1 MRRKIRVCALFLH
14 NSVWGVRIRGDERR
28 FLEIAKRLVR
38 YGADLHVIEFSPSL
52 QNSYYR
58 ANVYNS
64 LQLRTRRLSH
74 TITWLIM
81 LAFRLKD
88 CDVIYAYNQDLLNIL
103 ASLIFKLIQRKPLII
118 VVQSIQDLE
127 LSLKSLRHMYGAGVL
142 DLILISLHKHLLLPL
157 ALRLAN
163 AVFSVSKTLKTRLT
177 LRYPWIKDKVY
188 VTLNGVDLDKFKP
201 LNLEKMYDA
210 VLLGRIHIQHKGI
223 DKLLLTWKQI
233 IRKHPKATLILVG
246 GFESERD
253 RRILETLIKKLNV
266 EDNIIVTGFVDDHE
280 IVSFLNRAR
289 FFISLSMYEGFC
301 LSLLEALA
309 CNIPAIVSDLEVFR
323 ELHGNMVFYVATKDI
338 RELAMVVERITF
350 SPYNVFINESLIR
363 ALQSHVK
370 KFSWDLVATKE
381 FTLIRI
387 IVNFHH
393 P

>member
-38 YGADLHVIEFSPSL
+38 YGVDLRVIEFSPSL

-58 ANVYNS
+58 TNVYNS

-142 DLILISLHKHLLLPL
+142 DLILLSLHRYLLLPV

-163 AVFSVSKTLKTRLT
+163 VIFTVSNTLKARLI
-177 LRYPWIKDKVY
+177 LKYPWLRGKTY
-188 VTLNGVDLDKFKP
+188 VSLNGVDLNKFKP
-201 LNLEKMYDA
+201 INLRKEYDA
-210 VLLGRIHIQHKGI
+210 IYLGRMHIQHKGL
-223 DKLLLTWKQI
+223 DKLLLAWKQI
-233 IRKHPKATLILVG
+233 VRKQPKATLVLAG

-253 RRILETLIKKLNV
+253 KKLIFNLIDKLSLKNNV
-266 EDNIIVTGFVDDHE
+266 IVTGFIEDEE
-280 IVSFLNRAR
+280 IVQLLNKAKV
-289 FFISLSMYEGFC
+289 FISLSAYEGFG
-301 LSLLEALA
+301 LTILEALA
-309 CNIPAIVSDLEVFR
+309 CGLPVITTNLDVFR
-323 ELHGNMVFYVATKDI
+323 ELHGNMLFYVPRENLKDLI
-338 RELAMVVERITF
+338 MLLDKHIHDNIIAH
-350 SPYNVFINESLIR
+350 ESLVK
-363 ALQSHVK
+363 ALRNHARS
-370 KFSWDLVATKE
+370 FSWNLVAYKE
-381 FTLIRI
+381 FIFI
-387 IVNFHH
+387 KNIS
-393 P
+393 

>member
-1 MRRKIRVCALFLH
+1 MQREIKVCALFLH

-81 LAFRLKD
+81 LAFRLKG

-142 DLILISLHKHLLLPL
+142 DLILLSLHRYLLLPV

-163 AVFSVSKTLKTRLT
+163 VIFTVSNTLKARLI
-177 LRYPWIKDKVY
+177 LKYPWLRGKTY
-188 VTLNGVDLDKFKP
+188 VSLNGVDLNKFKP
-201 LNLEKMYDA
+201 INLRKEYDA
-210 VLLGRIHIQHKGI
+210 IYLGRVHIQHKGL
-223 DKLLLTWKQI
+223 DKLLLAWKQI
-233 IRKHPKATLILVG
+233 VRKQPKATLVLAG

-253 RRILETLIKKLNV
+253 KKLIFNLIDKLSLKSNV
-266 EDNIIVTGFVDDHE
+266 IVTGFIEDEE
-280 IVSFLNRAR
+280 IVQLLNKAR
-289 FFISLSMYEGFC
+289 VFISLSTYEGFG
-301 LSLLEALA
+301 LTILEALA
-309 CNIPAIVSDLEVFR
+309 CGLPVITTNLDVFR
-323 ELHGNMVFYVATKDI
+323 ELHRNMLFYVSRENLKDLI
-338 RELAMVVERITF
+338 MLLDKHMHDNIIAH
-350 SPYNVFINESLIR
+350 ESLVK
-363 ALQSHVK
+363 ALRNHARS
-370 KFSWDLVATKE
+370 FSWNLVAYKE
-381 FTLIRI
+381 FIFI
-387 IVNFHH
+387 KNIS
-393 P
+393 

>member
-1 MRRKIRVCALFLH
+1 LTVVRRKIRVCALFLH

-127 LSLKSLRHMYGAGVL
+127 FSLKSLRHMYGAGVL
-142 DLILISLHKHLLLPL
+142 DLILLSLYRYLLLPV

-163 AVFSVSKTLKTRLT
+163 VTFTVSNTLKARLI
-177 LRYPWIKDKVY
+177 LKYPWLRGKTY
-188 VTLNGVDLDKFKP
+188 VSLNGVDLNKFKP
-201 LNLEKMYDA
+201 INLRKEYDA
-210 VLLGRIHIQHKGI
+210 IYLGRMHIQHKGL
-223 DKLLLTWKQI
+223 DKLLLAWKQI
-233 IRKHPKATLILVG
+233 VRKQPKATLVLAG

-253 RRILETLIKKLNV
+253 KKLIFNLIDKLSLKNNV
-266 EDNIIVTGFVDDHE
+266 IVTGFIEDEE
-280 IVSFLNRAR
+280 IVQLLNKAKV
-289 FFISLSMYEGFC
+289 FISLSAYEGFG
-301 LSLLEALA
+301 LTILEALA
-309 CNIPAIVSDLEVFR
+309 CGLPVITTNLDVFR
-323 ELHGNMVFYVATKDI
+323 ELHGNMLFYVPRENLKDLI
-338 RELAMVVERITF
+338 MLLDKHIHDNTIAH
-350 SPYNVFINESLIR
+350 ESLVK
-363 ALQSHVK
+363 ALRNHARS
-370 KFSWDLVATKE
+370 FSWNLVACKE
-381 FTLIRI
+381 FIFI
-387 IVNFHH
+387 KKS
-393 P
+393 